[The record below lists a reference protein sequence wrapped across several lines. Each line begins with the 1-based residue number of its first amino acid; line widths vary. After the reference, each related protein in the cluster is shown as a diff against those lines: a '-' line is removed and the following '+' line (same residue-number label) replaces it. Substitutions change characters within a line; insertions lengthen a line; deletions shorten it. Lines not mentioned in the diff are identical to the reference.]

1 MTLAAFATA
10 WFIHLLAAAS
20 PGPAILMAAR
30 TGVTQGFRTG
40 VWLSVGIGLGALVWA
55 VAALFGLAVL
65 FQIAPALLWGF
76 KLAGGLFLCWIALQM
91 WRHAAEPLVIAAE
104 GEVPQSSWSALRLGV
119 LTQLANPKPAVFF
132 GAVFVS
138 TVPPGTS
145 LPWIGLLLLAV
156 FANEL
161 ICTIAVA
168 RAFSFAGPR
177 RAYARLKTT
186 IDRSFGG
193 ILAVLGIKIAAT

>member
-1 MTLAAFATA
+1 MTLTAFATA

-40 VWLSVGIGLGALVWA
+40 VWLSVGIGVGALVWA
-55 VAALFGLAVL
+55 VAALFGLALL

-76 KLAGGLFLCWIALQM
+76 KIAGGLFLCWIAFQM
-91 WRHAAEPLVIAAE
+91 WRHAREPLVMAE
-104 GEVPQSSWSALRLGV
+104 DGALPQSAFSAFRLG
-119 LTQLANPKPAVFF
+119 LMTQLANPKPAVFF

-145 LPWIGLLLLAV
+145 LPWIALLLLAV
-156 FANEL
+156 FLNEL
-161 ICTIAVA
+161 ACTIAVA
-168 RAFSFAGPR
+168 RAFSFEAPR
-177 RAYARLKTT
+177 RAYQRFKRHV
-186 IDRSFGG
+186 DRSFGG
-193 ILAVLGIKIAAT
+193 LLALLGIKIAAT